1 MKKRNQIDQRRA
13 VQQFRLFAIEQ
24 NANILP
30 VADIVGLLE
39 EVWAICCG
47 APDWS

>member
-30 VADIVGLLE
+30 VAAIVGSLE
-39 EVWAICCG
+39 AGWAFCCG
-47 APDWS
+47 APDWR